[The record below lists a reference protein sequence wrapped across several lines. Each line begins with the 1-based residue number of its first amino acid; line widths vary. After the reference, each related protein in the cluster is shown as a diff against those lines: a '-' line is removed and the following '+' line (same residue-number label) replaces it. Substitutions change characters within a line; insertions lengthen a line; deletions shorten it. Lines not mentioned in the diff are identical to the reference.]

1 MARVDRCFTSTRPT
15 QDFAMDSH
23 YFYKLPHN
31 NYLRRNEPLDHDSIQ
46 YTKIRTRN
54 SNFNPAF
61 YGRPMNKIVRKD
73 LDPDWDVK
81 QDCHNPYPSMS
92 REEVMNN
99 VPLVRAGR
107 NGTHLTDPKSIMRG
121 MQNTDKRLNKL
132 TPNQYLSSKAPM
144 KQPSGVVT

>member
-1 MARVDRCFTSTRPT
+1 
-15 QDFAMDSH
+15 
-23 YFYKLPHN
+23 
-31 NYLRRNEPLDHDSIQ
+31 
-46 YTKIRTRN
+46 
-54 SNFNPAF
+54 
-61 YGRPMNKIVRKD
+61 MNKIVRKD

-92 REEVMNN
+92 REEIMNN

-121 MQNTDKRLNKL
+121 MQNTDRRLNKL